1 MLSNTDVAELLARQ
15 AERES
20 GILSRAFRRAARS
33 AFLWPEEVAQVAAQN
48 RSLTELRSVGPFI
61 ERQIRGWLDKPP
73 RSSKRIPEIRRDFIS
88 LAEARRLLA
97 MRPAWSKKLRGD
109 LQMHTRWSDGS
120 GTIAEMAD
128 AAKQRSYS
136 YIAITDHSKGL
147 KIAGG
152 IDEPTLRKQGIEIAK
167 INTLTSKLGGRLI
180 VLRSVELNLNP
191 RGEGDMSPVSLSSLD
206 LVLGSFHSSLR
217 IIEDRTER
225 YLAALRNP
233 HIQILGHPRG
243 RIYNYRLGLK
253 ADWPRVFAE
262 ATILD
267 KALEIDCYPDRQ
279 DLNFD
284 LLKIARKQ
292 GTRISLG
299 TDAHHPWQLEFIE
312 LGLAAALQA
321 KIPAQRI
328 VNFMPTLDLKTWVQR
343 IRDCSRA
350 ETMNP
355 IALATARRAA
365 PDYMMYKGRRVF
377 QR

>member
-1 MLSNTDVAELLARQ
+1 VLSNTDVAELLARQ

-33 AFLWPEEVAQVAAQN
+33 AFLWSEEVAQVAAQN
-48 RSLTELRSVGPFI
+48 RSLTELRSIGPFI
-61 ERQIRGWLDKPP
+61 EKRIRGWLDKPP
-73 RSSKRIPEIRRDFIS
+73 QSSKTIPEIRRDFIS

-97 MRPAWSKKLRGD
+97 LRPSWSKKLRGD

-128 AAKQRSYS
+128 AAKERSYS

-152 IDEPTLRKQGIEIAK
+152 IDEPTLRKQGLEIAK
-167 INTLTSKLGGRLI
+167 INTLTSKLGGTLI
-180 VLRSVELNLNP
+180 VLRSVEMNLNP
-191 RGEGDMSPVSLSSLD
+191 HGEGDMSPASLSSLD

-243 RIYNYRLGLK
+243 RIYNYRLGLR

-279 DLNFD
+279 DLNVD

-312 LGLAAALQA
+312 LGLAAALRA
-321 KIPAQRI
+321 KIPAERI
-328 VNFMPTLDLKTWVQR
+328 INCMPTLGLKTWVRQ
-343 IRDCSRA
+343 IRNRSSLKR
-350 ETMNP
+350 
-355 IALATARRAA
+355 
-365 PDYMMYKGRRVF
+365 
-377 QR
+377 